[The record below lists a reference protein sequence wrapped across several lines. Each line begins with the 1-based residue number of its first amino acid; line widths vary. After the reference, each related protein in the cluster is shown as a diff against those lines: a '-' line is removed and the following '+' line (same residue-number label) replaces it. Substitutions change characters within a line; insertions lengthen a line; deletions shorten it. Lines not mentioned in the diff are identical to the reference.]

1 MPNTNLPIPLITQLR
16 GNLEI
21 LSNQIHNM
29 LEHTDIT
36 KTDILNDFEELHQL
50 FHDVQVNAASFYLRS
65 FLAPFTDQ
73 FEVLSTAI
81 QHLSKRNHGALIVIQ
96 RHDHLDSFIHSGINV
111 QAKLSSPL
119 LESIFYTGN
128 PLHDGAVLICKDRI
142 VSAGNV
148 LPLSTKEIHLKVGTR
163 HRAAIGI
170 TELTDTL
177 VLVVS
182 EETGRATFAL
192 SGNLYPIMTKG
203 LT

>member
-1 MPNTNLPIPLITQLR
+1 MSNANLPIPLITQLR

-21 LSNQIHNM
+21 LSNQIHDV

-36 KTDILNDFEELHQL
+36 ETDILNDFEEIHQL

-65 FLAPFTDQ
+65 FLASFTDQ
-73 FEVLSTAI
+73 FKVLSTAI
-81 QHLSKRNHGALIVIQ
+81 QHLSERNHGALIVIE
-96 RHDHLDSFIHSGINV
+96 RHDPLDSFVHSGINV
-111 QAKLSSPL
+111 QAQLSSPL

-128 PLHDGAVLICKDRI
+128 PLHDGAVLICSDRI

-148 LPLSTKEIHLKVGTR
+148 LPVSTQEVHLKVGTR

-170 TELTDTL
+170 TELTDAL

-182 EETGRATFAL
+182 EETGRATFAING
-192 SGNLYPIMTKG
+192 SLYPIMTKG